1 MKNMISLIIGA
12 IFFILGIIMFV
23 QTLIKK
29 EASSS
34 NLYGISKEKYIV
46 TNKENFTK
54 IMIRQN
60 YICSIYIMFLGILLI
75 LTKESILASCGAFI
89 MIIQLICSHY
99 AKRYV
104 EIL

>member
-1 MKNMISLIIGA
+1 MISLIIGG
-12 IFFILGIIMFV
+12 IFVILGLIIFI
-23 QTLIKK
+23 QALIKK
-29 EASSS
+29 EISPS

-46 TNKENFTK
+46 TNKETFTK